1 VSVVGSI
8 AEIWRYPVKSMGGE
22 RVAQSA
28 IATRGLHA
36 DRMWAVRDVEL
47 DTFTTA
53 RRWPVLLQCSA
64 RFVEDPADR
73 SAEPGDVLEVSVTF
87 PNGDEVSSS
96 DPTIH
101 DRLSELIGKPARLE
115 SLPALSEKRRYRG
128 PQATQADMRR
138 QFSIPEGE
146 PLPDFS
152 MFPVRKLA
160 ELARYATPVGAL
172 YDAYPIMLLTRA
184 SLRALTELAPGSR
197 FDARRFRPNVL
208 IDRDGA
214 EFVEFGWCGGQVR
227 APNATFDVEIP
238 DLRCSIPT
246 RQQGDLPADPDVLR
260 TINAHADHCL
270 GVYAN
275 VATAG
280 VLTEGDVLESV
291 PSGEASAPAALA
303 RGGATALKRG
313 ALRVFDALMPRG
325 E

>member
-1 VSVVGSI
+1 MSAAGSV

-22 RVAQSA
+22 RLARSA
-28 IATRGLHA
+28 IAARGLHA

-47 DTFTTA
+47 DAFTTA

-64 RFVEDPADR
+64 RFMEDPAGR
-73 SAEPGDVLEVSVTF
+73 SAEPGDVLEVIVTF
-87 PNGDEVSSS
+87 PDGSELSSA
-96 DPTIH
+96 DPAIH

-115 SLPALSEKRRYRG
+115 SLPALSEKGRYRAA
-128 PQATQADMRR
+128 QATKADMRAH
-138 QFSIPEGE
+138 FAIPDGE

-152 MFPVRKLA
+152 VFPVRKLA

-172 YDAYPIMLLTRA
+172 YDAYPILLVTRA
-184 SLRALTELAPGSR
+184 SLRALAEHSPASQ
-197 FDARRFRPNVL
+197 FDVRRFRPNVL

-214 EFVEFGWCGGQVR
+214 EFAEFGWCGGQLR
-227 APNATFDVEIP
+227 GPNVAFDADIP
-238 DLRCSIPT
+238 ALRCSIPT
-246 RQQGDLPADPDVLR
+246 RGQADLPADPDVLR

-280 VLTEGDVLESV
+280 TLAEGDPLELE
-291 PSGEASAPAALA
+291 PPAAATAPVAVA
-303 RGGATALKRG
+303 RSGATALKRG
-313 ALRVFDALMPRG
+313 TLRVFDALMPRG

>member
-1 VSVVGSI
+1 MSLVGSV

-22 RVAQSA
+22 RLAQSA

-53 RRWPVLLQCSA
+53 RRWPVLLECSA
-64 RFVEDPADR
+64 RFAEDPAGR
-73 SAEPGDVLEVSVTF
+73 SAEPGDVLEVIVTF

-96 DPTIH
+96 DQAMDDH
-101 DRLSELIGKPARLE
+101 LSELIGKPARLE
-115 SLPALSEKRRYRG
+115 SLPALSEKQRYRT
-128 PQATQADMRR
+128 PQLTKADLRR
-138 QFSIPEGE
+138 QFAIPDGE

-152 MFPVRKLA
+152 MVPVRKLA
-160 ELARYATPVGAL
+160 ELARYATPIGAL
-172 YDAYPIMLLTRA
+172 YDAYPILLMTRA
-184 SLRALTELAPGSR
+184 SLRAMDERSPGSQ
-197 FDARRFRPNVL
+197 FDVRRFRPNVL

-214 EFVEFGWCGGQVR
+214 ELVEFGWCGGRVR
-227 APNATFDVEIP
+227 APDVIFDVEIP

-280 VLTEGDVLESV
+280 TLAEGDPLEFE
-291 PSGEASAPAALA
+291 PPAAATAPVAAA
-303 RGGATALKRG
+303 RSGATALKRG